1 MNNPKQIHISQFVYD
16 LPESQ
21 IARHPLAQRD
31 ACRLLVANGKGMV
44 EDRIFSEL
52 PELLPDNTLLVYNNT
67 RVVNARLFFRKPS
80 GAAIEIF
87 CLEPESPTDYDR
99 NFASTDGVSW
109 KCLVGN
115 SKRWKEGALE
125 RELDI
130 DGRKVLLSAQRRDKG
145 VDGSWTVDFSWDDNS
160 VPFSSVIEAA
170 GVIPIPPY
178 LNRETEECDS
188 EDYQTVFSK
197 IEGSVAAPTAGLH
210 FTPDVLAALD
220 SRGIE
225 RCEVTLHVGAG
236 TFRPVKSEEIGD
248 HPMHAEYI
256 VVPRDLIA
264 KLAETDKNII
274 AVGTTSVR
282 TLESLYHIGCLI
294 HQGQWSGEVPQW
306 YPYSSGHPNLS
317 VKEAL
322 TTIVNYLDSE
332 GRKSLIATTSII
344 IAPGYRYRI
353 IRGMVTNFHQPGSTL
368 LLLVAALIGDSWR
381 NLYQHAVDTGYR
393 FLSYGDACLFIP
405 DNTSN

>member
-1 MNNPKQIHISQFVYD
+1 MNDPKQIHISEFIYD

-31 ACRLLVANGKGMV
+31 ACRLLVADGKGKV

-52 PELLPDNTLLVYNNT
+52 PELLPGDTLLVCNNT

-87 CLEPESPTDYDR
+87 CLEPERPADYDR
-99 NFASTDGVSW
+99 NFASTDGVTW

-115 SKRWKEGALE
+115 SKKWKEGPLE
-125 RELDI
+125 RNLDI
-130 DGRKVLLSAQRRDKG
+130 NGRIVVLTAERREKSA
-145 VDGSWTVDFSWDDNS
+145 DGSWTIDFTWDDNT
-160 VPFSSVIEAA
+160 VPFSTIIEAA

-178 LNRETEECDS
+178 LNRETEDCDS

-210 FTPDVLAALD
+210 FTPEVLDALD
-220 SRGIE
+220 RRSIE
-225 RCEVTLHVGAG
+225 RREVTLHVGAG

-256 VVPRDLIA
+256 VVPRELIA
-264 KLAETDKNII
+264 ELASTPKQVI

-282 TLESLYHIGCLI
+282 TLESLYHIGCLM
-294 HQGQWSGEVPQW
+294 HHGQWTGEVPQW
-306 YPYSSGHPNLS
+306 YPYRPEHPDLS

-322 TTIVNYLDSE
+322 TAILDNLDRE
-332 GRKSLIATTSII
+332 GRRSLIASTSII

-368 LLLVAALIGDSWR
+368 LLLVSALIGDSWR
-381 NLYQHAVDTGYR
+381 EIYRHAVDTGYR

-405 DNTSN
+405 